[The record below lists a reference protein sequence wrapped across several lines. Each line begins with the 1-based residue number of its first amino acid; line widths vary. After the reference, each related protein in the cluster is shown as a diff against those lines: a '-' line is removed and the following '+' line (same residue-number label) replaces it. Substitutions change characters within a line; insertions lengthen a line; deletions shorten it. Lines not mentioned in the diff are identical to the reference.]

1 MALSL
6 YKPVLCPIIVGR
18 TPYLEMLKQCLEEAQ
33 AGHGQALLI
42 TGEAGI
48 GKSRLVAQ
56 TTTWANQIGLRVFH
70 GNCFESDR
78 VLPYAPIVDLLRAH
92 LRSNSP
98 ESLKPFA
105 SELARLVPEI
115 QTHVPNIIPAPALE
129 PAQEKQRYFQT
140 LTNFI
145 ESAPAGSLVIIED
158 LHWCDDSSLEY
169 LLHFVH
175 RISRL
180 SCLLLLTYR
189 NDELNP
195 SLLHFLADLDHT
207 RLARELTLHRLSRE
221 DVEVMIAAIFGQE
234 QPIKPEFAEAI
245 QSLTDGNPF
254 FIEETL
260 KALITSGDIYY
271 GIGGWTRKP
280 INELQIPRTV
290 QDAVQRRIG
299 SLSEKTQQLLILA
312 AAAGRRFDFDLLQ
325 RVTRFKEDDLVKR
338 VKELIAAQL
347 VIEESEDYF
356 LFRHALTRQAIYSR
370 LLGRERRA
378 LHRQIAEALQ
388 EIESTARHE
397 RVSELAYHTY
407 EAGLW
412 ERALQSSQEA
422 GEKAQHELYTPGAAL
437 EHYNHAFE
445 AARHLDVPIPLV
457 LFHER
462 GQMHETLGEF
472 ELALAD
478 YEAEYSEARIRADAQ
493 GEWQALM
500 DLGFLTASRD
510 YAKAG
515 DYFRAALAISA
526 GLSVPAIVAHTL
538 NRVGNWHFN
547 LAQSGEAL
555 QYHTEAARIFES
567 LNDKRGL
574 AATHDLLG
582 ITHLVQCNLPEYVA
596 HYEQA
601 MELFRE
607 LDDRGGLISS
617 LAIYATR
624 GADYLACVAAPVLT
638 PVEDRLRDGRRALEI
653 AQQMGARPA
662 ETLGKLWLGLSLAS
676 SGRYNE
682 CLEMIHAGLDLA
694 TAIDH
699 RHFMATGYMILGAF
713 HLDICALDLAQDDL
727 EQARTL
733 AEETKSTIWLGMITA
748 FLADTYTGQLNFAKA
763 DAVLRTQLTDDMPMQ
778 ASHQRHLWRSKAE
791 WHLAQ
796 GQAIEAFAITQRVVD
811 DTVNPIPR
819 FSLLHAET
827 ALALRRYATAQTALQ
842 DAREAAQALS
852 LKPLLWRIIAAQGR
866 TARAQGKDNEAENYL
881 AGGRSLLDELSADLA
896 LSDPTLP
903 ASLNQG
909 WDRMVRSRSRTARS
923 LIKNQYEGLTSRE
936 RDVAG
941 LIAGGKSNREI
952 AETLV
957 LSNRTVEAHIGNI
970 LAKLSFSSRAQIA
983 VWAVEKGLF
992 KT

>member
-18 TPYLEMLKQCLEEAQ
+18 APALEMLKQCLEEAH

-56 TTTWANQIGLRVFH
+56 AKTWADQMGLGVFH

-92 LRSNSP
+92 LRSHSP
-98 ESLKPFA
+98 ESLRPFA
-105 SELARLVPEI
+105 SDLVKLLPEL
-115 QTHVPNIIPAPALE
+115 QTHFPNIVPATALE
-129 PAQEKQRYFQT
+129 PAQEKLRYFQT
-140 LTNFI
+140 LQHFM
-145 ESAPAGSLVIIED
+145 EGASAGSLVILED
-158 LHWCDDSSLEY
+158 IHWCDDSSLEY
-169 LLHFVH
+169 LFHFV
-175 RISRL
+175 RQISSR
-180 SCLLLLTYR
+180 SSLLLLTYR

-207 RLARELTLHRLSRE
+207 RLAREATLTRLSRE

-234 QPIKPEFAEAI
+234 GSVKPEFAEAI

-280 INELQIPRTV
+280 ISELQIPRTV
-290 QDAVQRRIG
+290 QDAVQRRIA

-325 RVTRFKEDDLVKR
+325 RLTRFDEEELVQR

-347 VIEESEDYF
+347 VIEESEEYF

-370 LLGRERRA
+370 LLMRERRA
-378 LHRQIAEALQ
+378 LHRQIAEAIQ
-388 EIESTARHE
+388 EME
-397 RVSELAYHTY
+397 RTVERLSELAYHSY

-412 ERALQSSQEA
+412 ERALQFSQEA
-422 GEKAQHELYTPGAAL
+422 GEKAQYELYTPRAAL

-445 AARHLDVPIPLV
+445 AALQLSVSVPLI

-462 GQMHETLGEF
+462 GQMHETLGDF
-472 ELALAD
+472 ELAFAD
-478 YEAEYSEARIRADAQ
+478 YEAELSEARRRADTQ
-493 GEWQALM
+493 GEWQALI
-500 DLGFLTASRD
+500 DLGFLIASRD

-515 DYFRAALAISA
+515 EYFRAALAISA
-526 GLSVPAIVAHTL
+526 GLSDPAIVAHTL

-547 LAQSGEAL
+547 LAQSAEAL
-555 QYHTEAARIFES
+555 QYHTKAARIFES
-567 LNDKRGL
+567 LNDRRGL

-582 ITHLVQCNLPEYVA
+582 ITNLVQCNLPEYVA
-596 HYEQA
+596 HYEKA

-607 LDDRGGLISS
+607 VEDRGGLISS

-624 GADYLACVAAPVLT
+624 GVDYLACVAAPVLI
-638 PVEDRLRDGRRALEI
+638 PIEHRLRDGRQALDI

-662 ETLGKLWLGLSLAS
+662 ETLGKLWLGLSLATA
-676 SGRYNE
+676 GRYHE
-682 CLEMIHAGLDLA
+682 GLEMIRAGLDLA

-699 RHFMATGYMILGAF
+699 RHFMATGYMIRGA
-713 HLDICALDLAQDDL
+713 LYLDLFALQLAQNDL

-733 AEETKSTIWLGMITA
+733 AEETKSYIWLGMITA

-763 DAVLRTQLTDDMPMQ
+763 DEVLRTQFTDDMPMF

-791 WHLAQ
+791 WFLAQ
-796 GQAIEAFAITQRVVD
+796 GQAMQAFAITQRMLD
-811 DTVNPIPR
+811 STVNTIPR
-819 FSLLHAET
+819 INLLHAET
-827 ALALRRYATAQTALQ
+827 ALALRRYATAQTALHS
-842 DAREAAQALS
+842 AREAAQALS
-852 LKPLLWRIIAAQGR
+852 LKPLLWRILVAQGR
-866 TARAQGKDNEAENYL
+866 TARAQGREEEAEIFV
-881 AGGRSLLDELSADLA
+881 AGGRSILDELMADLA
-896 LSDPTLP
+896 SSDPTLP
-903 ASLNQG
+903 PYLNQG
-909 WDRMVRSRSRTARS
+909 WDDKLRSRSTTARS
-923 LIKNQYEGLTSRE
+923 LTKNQYEGLTSRE

-941 LIAGGKSNREI
+941 LIAQGRSNKEI

-970 LAKLSFSSRAQIA
+970 LAKLNFSSRAQIA
-983 VWAVEKGLF
+983 VWAVEKGLL